1 MFPELP
7 QNAAGLASVATF
19 RPVILAGF
27 AFMMGGAVVFVKL
40 FRAIR
45 AFELVAFA
53 GRSEDD
59 HEWQQRQDAFH
70 RAAS

>member
-1 MFPELP
+1 M
-7 QNAAGLASVATF
+7 TRF
-19 RPVILAGF
+19 RLMSLAGI
-27 AFMMGGAVVFVKL
+27 AFMMSRVAMRGTMMFMKL